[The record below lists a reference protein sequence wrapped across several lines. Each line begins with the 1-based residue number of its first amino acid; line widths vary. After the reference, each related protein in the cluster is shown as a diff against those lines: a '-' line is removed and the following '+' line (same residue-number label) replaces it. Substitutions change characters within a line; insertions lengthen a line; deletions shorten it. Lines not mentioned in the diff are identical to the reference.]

1 MSEASPLLYRV
12 YPARPEAHYF
22 EVTLEIPNPK
32 GSTLQVSMPAWIP
45 GSYMIRDFARN
56 ILRIT
61 AEQGGRSVALEKLD
75 KQTWRLSGLSPEA
88 GMVQLNYEVYAWE
101 LTVRSAH
108 LDHQHGYFNGA
119 SLFLCVEGAENQPC
133 MLDLLPPPGLDEGHW
148 QVATSLARDIAP
160 AWGFGRYRADDYA
173 DLIDHPVEMGVFDRI
188 AFKVEGVTHWMTIS
202 GRHRADL
209 RRLTLDLPRICAE
222 HAALFGELPIDRYLF
237 LTQLVGDGYGG
248 LEHRFSSSLLAN
260 RDDLPAPAWP
270 TELGAPN
277 AGEPTAGVPSADAS
291 RAGASGAGAS
301 ALAATATSGT
311 GARTIGPGDAGAG
324 APGRGQAESLS
335 MRDALQP
342 VMQAPDQPSE
352 GYRRFLGLCSHE
364 YFHLWNVKRIRPR
377 AFAEEGLER
386 EVHTRLL
393 WAFEGMT
400 SYYDDLALV
409 RSGVIDTKGYLTLL
423 AELISRV
430 QRNPGRLRQTVAE
443 SSFDAW
449 TRFYKQDEN
458 APNAIVSYYAKGAL
472 TALALDLSIRERTAG
487 RKSLDDV
494 MRALWSKFGRP
505 GIGVGE
511 RDVERVAAEV
521 SGLDLSGFFEQ
532 TLDSTEDLDLAPL
545 LSTVGVGMRLR
556 PSRSAKDNGGCVERF
571 ESIQARPDIGIRLQP
586 DAAEARIGVALD
598 DRPAQ
603 RAGLSA
609 GDLIVAVDGLRASAA
624 NVDALIA
631 RAAGA
636 GPIRVHAFR
645 RDELFETQV
654 LPEPAPADT
663 CELRL
668 DDEAS
673 EAARA
678 RRSAWL
684 ASSVEQP
691 SAA

>member
-1 MSEASPLLYRV
+1 MTQANPLLYRV
-12 YPARPEAHYF
+12 CPARPEAHCF
-22 EVTLEIPNPK
+22 EVVLEIPGPQR
-32 GSTLQVSMPAWIP
+32 STLQLSMPAWIP

-56 ILRIT
+56 LLSIA
-61 AEQGGRSVALEKLD
+61 AEQGGRSVEIEKLD
-75 KQTWRLSGLSPEA
+75 KHTWRLCGLSPQA
-88 GMVQLNYEVYAWE
+88 GPVRLSYEVYAWE

-108 LDHQHGYFNGA
+108 LDQHHGYFNGT

-133 MLDLLPPPGLDEGHW
+133 ALELLPPPGLDEGHW
-148 QVATSLARDIAP
+148 QVATSLARDGAP
-160 AWGFGRYRADDYA
+160 PWGFGRYRADDYA
-173 DLIDHPVEMGVFDRI
+173 DLIDHPIEMGVFDRI
-188 AFKVEGVTHWMTIS
+188 AFKVEGVPHWMTIS

-260 RDDLPAPAWP
+260 REDLPAPSWSSEMAS
-270 TELGAPN
+270 TSRLQ
-277 AGEPTAGVPSADAS
+277 AGGEG
-291 RAGASGAGAS
+291 
-301 ALAATATSGT
+301 
-311 GARTIGPGDAGAG
+311 
-324 APGRGQAESLS
+324 
-335 MRDALQP
+335 
-342 VMQAPDQPSE
+342 MQAMTQPAMQSPEQPSE

-377 AFAEEGLER
+377 AFAEQGLER

-393 WAFEGMT
+393 WAFEGIT

-409 RSGVIDTKGYLTLL
+409 RSGVIDATAYLTLL

-472 TALALDLSIRERTAG
+472 TALALDLSIRERTEG

-494 MRALWSKFGRP
+494 MRALWSEFGRP
-505 GIGVGE
+505 GVGVGE

-586 DAAEARIGVALD
+586 DTAEARIGVVLD

-609 GDLIVAVDGLRASAA
+609 GDLIIAVDGLRASAA

-636 GPIRVHAFR
+636 GPIRAHAFR

-668 DDEAS
+668 DDDAS

-684 ASSVEQP
+684 ASSVDQP